1 MGSNITLSSGAFSNL
16 SDCLGAI
23 SDQEIIKNATISI
36 PNKNKSTN
44 YSFYHI
50 KDTHRYQQVVNITI
64 TTNLGEYSVR
74 ECYDAKAKNSKIAFR
89 SFLGYDKALLNKLT
103 GNLGESAAE
112 LKSRVLPFLNT
123 KQVIKGKSDKFGS
136 CKEIKLKNSEG
147 KEKLFSMT
155 EKVFDSDNCPAKDLT
170 YDIIDISKEI
180 QMSKPRIVQ
189 AISTAS
195 IVDENASTADLS
207 MEENSP
213 KKRSVPKQDNCA
225 CVTLAAVITGL
236 AVSVMASC
244 YLSS

>member
-123 KQVIKGKSDKFGS
+123 KQVIKGKSDNEA
-136 CKEIKLKNSEG
+136 KEIIDDFLRMIKENPELKSTILEEDDKTKLMCLSGVKQYPMRVKCATLSWHTLISAMEDDGNQVS
-147 KEKLFSMT
+147 T
-155 EKVFDSDNCPAKDLT
+155 ED
-170 YDIIDISKEI
+170 
-180 QMSKPRIVQ
+180 
-189 AISTAS
+189 
-195 IVDENASTADLS
+195 
-207 MEENSP
+207 
-213 KKRSVPKQDNCA
+213 
-225 CVTLAAVITGL
+225 
-236 AVSVMASC
+236 
-244 YLSS
+244 